1 MKKSTLAI
9 GVLVALGAL
18 WSGGAWYTG
27 KIAEENYVSYL
38 QQINRSA
45 TLISTEHV
53 LGKVENVKFERGFFS
68 STLSYDL
75 LLTSAKD
82 NITYRLPMAGKVYH
96 GPITLNN
103 FSVAMFS
110 ADLAL
115 QKNEQTALWFT
126 DDKSNPLALTLAMG
140 YNQQVKGEL
149 DSSAK
154 VNIIDAEQL
163 QWTGNVQFD
172 VDKKGFGKTVG
183 NFPSLTINKET
194 EDPARPNTILLK
206 NVKVNVERPSADLFN
221 GQYQVSIAD
230 FALNG
235 IDKKGQDYRLQL
247 DDVSLSLNLK
257 QEQNWVNSD
266 FVYQMA
272 DVKENNRSVVGLQWN
287 MKLNH
292 LDADALRLFLQ
303 EADKLNQQK
312 NLSAEGINALEKLL
326 NNQPHLQL
334 SPLELTNSKGKAT
347 LNLDVDVVQNVLN
360 TGQQGKI
367 LDLFNALK
375 GDLNLD
381 KAFLKEL
388 IATSLMAS
396 DNRINQADAEQNAQN
411 ILDKNLK
418 SLVNQG
424 LFKETEDK
432 YTLTFNRDNGKLN
445 VSGKDYSEQDIQAWI
460 FVLAM
465 MIYAG
470 GL

>member
-1 MKKSTLAI
+1 M
-9 GVLVALGAL
+9 
-18 WSGGAWYTG
+18 
-27 KIAEENYVSYL
+27 AE
-38 QQINRSA
+38 
-45 TLISTEHV
+45 
-53 LGKVENVKFERGFFS
+53 
-68 STLSYDL
+68 
-75 LLTSAKD
+75 
-82 NITYRLPMAGKVYH
+82 
-96 GPITLNN
+96 
-103 FSVAMFS
+103 
-110 ADLAL
+110 
-115 QKNEQTALWFT
+115 
-126 DDKSNPLALTLAMG
+126 
-140 YNQQVKGEL
+140 
-149 DSSAK
+149 
-154 VNIIDAEQL
+154 
-163 QWTGNVQFD
+163 
-172 VDKKGFGKTVG
+172 
-183 NFPSLTINKET
+183 
-194 EDPARPNTILLK
+194 
-206 NVKVNVERPSADLFN
+206 
-221 GQYQVSIAD
+221 
-230 FALNG
+230 
-235 IDKKGQDYRLQL
+235 
-247 DDVSLSLNLK
+247 
-257 QEQNWVNSD
+257 
-266 FVYQMA
+266 
-272 DVKENNRSVVGLQWN
+272 LQWN

-347 LNLDVDVVQNVLN
+347 LNLDVGVVQNVLN
-360 TGQQGKI
+360 AGQQGKI

-460 FVLAM
+460 FLLAM

-470 GL
+470 GF